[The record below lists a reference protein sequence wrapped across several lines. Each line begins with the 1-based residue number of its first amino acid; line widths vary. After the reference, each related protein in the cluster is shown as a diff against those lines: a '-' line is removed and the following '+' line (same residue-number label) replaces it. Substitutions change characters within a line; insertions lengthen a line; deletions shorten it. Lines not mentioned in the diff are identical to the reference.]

1 MDQWGEDVDRAY
13 TAWARDRETAATDP
27 VTRDRWCVHYTEGTP
42 AEPYAG
48 EDYLRAL
55 QRLRGAD
62 AERVAR
68 RVEPFF
74 WSDAKA
80 TRVWLC
86 GDCSG
91 RLGLSAVLKARGKGA
106 A

>member
-1 MDQWGEDVDRAY
+1 MGERGDDVERAY
-13 TAWARDRETAATDP
+13 AESARGRETATQP
-27 VTRDRWCVHYTEGTP
+27 VIRDRRCAHHVEGAP
-42 AEPYAG
+42 ADPYAG

-55 QRLRGAD
+55 LRLRGGE
-62 AERVAR
+62 AERAAR

-86 GDCSG
+86 GACSG
-91 RLGLSAVLKARGKGA
+91 RLGLSAALKARGKGVA
-106 A
+106 

>member
-1 MDQWGEDVDRAY
+1 MGQWGEDVERAY
-13 TAWARDRETAATDP
+13 AAWARGREVAAEP
-27 VTRDRWCVHYTEGTP
+27 LIRDRGCVHYTEGTP

-48 EDYLRAL
+48 QDYLRAL
-55 QRLRGAD
+55 QRLRGGE
-62 AERVAR
+62 AEQAAR

-86 GDCSG
+86 GECSA
-91 RLGLSAVLKARGKGA
+91 RLGLRREEN
-106 A
+106 

>member
-1 MDQWGEDVDRAY
+1 MSGWGEEVERAY
-13 TAWARDRETAATDP
+13 ETWAREKEAAAAA
-27 VTRDRWCVHYTEGTP
+27 VRDRQCVHCAEGAP

-55 QRLRGAD
+55 QRLRGGE
-62 AERVAR
+62 AERAAR
-68 RVEPFF
+68 LVEPFF

-86 GDCSG
+86 GDCSA
-91 RLGLSAVLKARGKGA
+91 RLGLPTVLRARGKGA